1 MLLSTPSALSSAAVC
16 GLIQVHSLKN
26 TSEFRCYCLARM
38 NFVGDVVHFA
48 TATVLFNDDSATGD
62 RSLRRGVAGDTG
74 CGGSGVEPCGNY
86 VTSLDM
92 AGRSITLSL
101 LDDDMLRCWDAPV
114 QTAARRWGVS
124 RTARS
129 SIP

>member
-1 MLLSTPSALSSAAVC
+1 
-16 GLIQVHSLKN
+16 
-26 TSEFRCYCLARM
+26 M

-48 TATVLFNDDSATGD
+48 TATVLVNDDVATGD

-74 CGGSGVEPCGNY
+74 CVAVGWSLVGNY
-86 VTSLDM
+86 VTSLDT

>member
-1 MLLSTPSALSSAAVC
+1 
-16 GLIQVHSLKN
+16 
-26 TSEFRCYCLARM
+26 M

-48 TATVLFNDDSATGD
+48 TATVLVNDDVATGD